1 MNDAFEILET
11 AELFLIDFYLPQC
24 PPCKRLAPILKEW
37 SDESGIPVVTV
48 NLKEKRFD
56 LLSDRFGV
64 KDTPTVVA
72 IRDREEIARSSPV
85 TKKDLYKLVGGGRP

>member
-37 SDESGIPVVTV
+37 ASESGIPVVTV

-56 LLSDRFGV
+56 QLSDRFGV

-72 IRDREEIARSSPV
+72 IWHREEIARSTPV
-85 TKKDLYKLVGGGRP
+85 TKKDLYRLVGERS